1 MIDRIANEVAIQCM
15 DCGIITDIR
24 QFKDILVMALNN
36 YTVSPKEKAIAVYDD
51 LSKGYQMFFVTKK
64 VKGLSDK
71 SLKYYKCVMAVAYC
85 LRKTFGWGKIKI
97 YRYAVDM
104 NRYITSVGKQDR
116 DIPALNDEL
125 RTEAGIDCTKIFE
138 GYKPYMLKKVSLQKS
153 SEAEAMFEKIK
164 YILPMVIY
172 PLYSR
177 EGWKQKRMNRLGQAL
192 KETLI
197 DILESDEI
205 DNIKRTMYEE
215 CGLKFY
221 DDGTVDPN

>member
-1 MIDRIANEVAIQCM
+1 MKNKVAERAKKKRRALKEAERRKEQENLLKKFNEIAKKHGV
-15 DCGIITDIR
+15 
-24 QFKDILVMALNN
+24 NN
-36 YTVSPKEKAIAVYDD
+36 VKYNKQTLWQTFMKVDKEMVKLSIVY
-51 LSKGYQMFFVTKK
+51 S
-64 VKGLSDK
+64 
-71 SLKYYKCVMAVAYC
+71 VMAVAYC

-192 KETLI
+192 KKTLI

-205 DNIKRTMYEE
+205 DNIKRTMYKE

-221 DDGTVDPN
+221 DDGRVDPN

>member
-1 MIDRIANEVAIQCM
+1 
-15 DCGIITDIR
+15 
-24 QFKDILVMALNN
+24 
-36 YTVSPKEKAIAVYDD
+36 
-51 LSKGYQMFFVTKK
+51 
-64 VKGLSDK
+64 
-71 SLKYYKCVMAVAYC
+71 
-85 LRKTFGWGKIKI
+85 
-97 YRYAVDM
+97 
-104 NRYITSVGKQDR
+104 
-116 DIPALNDEL
+116 
-125 RTEAGIDCTKIFE
+125 
-138 GYKPYMLKKVSLQKS
+138 
-153 SEAEAMFEKIK
+153 MFEKIK

-205 DNIKRTMYEE
+205 NIKRTMYEE

>member
-1 MIDRIANEVAIQCM
+1 
-15 DCGIITDIR
+15 
-24 QFKDILVMALNN
+24 
-36 YTVSPKEKAIAVYDD
+36 
-51 LSKGYQMFFVTKK
+51 
-64 VKGLSDK
+64 
-71 SLKYYKCVMAVAYC
+71 
-85 LRKTFGWGKIKI
+85 
-97 YRYAVDM
+97 M

-125 RTEAGIDCTKIFE
+125 KTEAGIDCTKIFE

-164 YILPMVIY
+164 YI
-172 PLYSR
+172 SR